1 MHQSYGLVHSL
12 ETLGNEIPGE
22 YPNCPGIS
30 TVSLMLL
37 SSHHGVASSKAWQ
50 CAYNCASTKEKLP
63 TYAASISIPT
73 GENKREKQKS
83 VEQSFILSYA
93 NRDANQKLQHSRPG
107 KVTKYDSKQRPPIGL
122 NIYEKRRSVFLL
134 SPSIAFL
141 TLSYDVLV
149 HVMRT
154 VALLVIFYDFPEHL
168 Q

>member
-1 MHQSYGLVHSL
+1 MRFRENIRTV
-12 ETLGNEIPGE
+12 PE
-22 YPNCPGIS
+22 YRPS
-30 TVSLMLL
+30 VLMLL
-37 SSHHGVASSKAWQ
+37 SSHRGVASPKAWQ
-50 CAYNCASTKEKLP
+50 CAYNCAPTKEKLA

-83 VEQSFILSYA
+83 AEQSFILSYA

-154 VALLVIFYDFPEHL
+154 VALLVIFYDFHEHL